1 LKSWLKLL
9 VAGIIPALVGMYLV
23 QIYGLTTEIGGISMM
38 VGAIGLAMV
47 MLGVIIGLKR
57 AFRHMLNE

>member
-1 LKSWLKLL
+1 MKSWLKLL
-9 VAGIIPALVGMYLV
+9 VAGIIPALVGMYLTQV
-23 QIYGLTTEIGGISMM
+23 YGLTTEIGVISMM

>member
-9 VAGIIPALVGMYLV
+9 VAGIIPALVGMYLTQV
-23 QIYGLTTEIGGISMM
+23 YGLTTEIGVISMM

>member
-1 LKSWLKLL
+1 LKSWLKLI
-9 VAGIIPALVGMYLV
+9 VAGIIPALVGMYIV
-23 QIYGLTTEIGGISMM
+23 QVYGLTTEIGAISMM

-47 MLGVIIGLKR
+47 MIGVIIGLKR